1 MGRNADF
8 FLAHGRACRL
18 ELETAIAEG
27 KADSSAIH
35 SIPLKSHDGTL
46 QSAFRRGWKAVPE
59 RDLYLA
65 RRRRSSPSPAEQV
78 PQRIAKLR
86 ALFKEEPT
94 PCQSH

>member
-1 MGRNADF
+1 MGRNVDY

-27 KADSSAIH
+27 KADASAIH
-35 SIPLKSHDGTL
+35 AIPLKSHDGTL
-46 QSAFRRGWKAVPE
+46 QSAFKRGWKSVPE

-65 RRRRSSPSPAEQV
+65 RRRRSSPSPAEQI
-78 PQRIAKLR
+78 PQRIAQLR
-86 ALFKEEPT
+86 ALFKEEPI

>member
-27 KADSSAIH
+27 KADPTAIH
-35 SIPLKSHDGTL
+35 AIPLKSHDGTL

-59 RDLYLA
+59 RHLYLA
-65 RRRRSSPSPAEQV
+65 RRRCSSPSPAEQV
-78 PQRIAKLR
+78 PQRIAQLR
-86 ALFKEEPT
+86 ALFKEEPI
-94 PCQSH
+94 PCPSH